1 MNAAE
6 LSTLRTAIDGN
17 RAALC
22 DALGLRMD
30 GKRYF
35 CPACQ
40 CDGAPHNDGDFSIEA
55 GFRCHKCGW
64 TGDGFD
70 LVRMVKGCDFPAA
83 VEFVRVVYG
92 IRDGAAPSVKPTPRK
107 GGKIHATVDAA
118 AKAALWSVEQ
128 AKGFKWSEA
137 RRDFYH
143 DAEGRN
149 VAAVLR
155 FDRADGATD
164 EQGKPIK
171 SFVPIHATGDGW
183 KIGDPPGLWPLF
195 NLRAILASAG
205 PVYIVEGEKAAC
217 AGAAIGLTCTTSAH
231 GAKSP
236 NKTDWAPLAG
246 RDVVILPDN
255 DRAGRGYA
263 EAVAGLIHG
272 EGAQ

>member
-22 DALGLRMD
+22 DALGLRAD

-40 CDGAPHNDGDFSIEA
+40 CDGAPHSDGDFSIEA

-64 TGDGFD
+64 KGDGLE

-83 VEFVRVVYG
+83 VKYAGAVYG
-92 IRDGAAPSVKPTPRK
+92 IRDGTAPSMKVTPRK
-107 GGKIHATVDAA
+107 GGKIHATLDEA
-118 AKAALWSVEQ
+118 AKAAAWGLEQ
-128 AKGFKWSEA
+128 STGHKWTET
-137 RRDFYH
+137 RRDIYR
-143 DAEGRN
+143 DAEGRD

-164 EQGKPIK
+164 ENGKAIK
-171 SFVPIHATGDGW
+171 SFRPVHAVAGGW
-183 KIGDPPGLWPLF
+183 ASGDPPGLWPLF
-195 NLRAILASAG
+195 NLPAILASAG

-236 NKTDWAPLAG
+236 AKTDWAPLAG
-246 RDVVILPDN
+246 RQVVILPDN
-255 DRAGRGYA
+255 DAAGRAYA
-263 EAVAGLIHG
+263 EAVAGLIHA